1 MTKKDDKY
9 RQGKSKDQV
18 RASYMGAGFSIIGI
32 FLIFLYLLLTK

>member
-18 RASYMGAGFSIIGI
+18 RASYMGASFSIIGI